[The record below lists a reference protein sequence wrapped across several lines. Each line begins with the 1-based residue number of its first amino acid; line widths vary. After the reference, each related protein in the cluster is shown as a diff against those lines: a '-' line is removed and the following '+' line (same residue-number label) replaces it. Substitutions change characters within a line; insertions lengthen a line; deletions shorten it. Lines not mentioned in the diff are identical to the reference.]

1 MTFFGHTRTFK
12 DSGNINVINLSI
24 ITVNGIYVFNVDDR
38 FKPYE
43 SSVISNSSASDIK
56 VGINYK
62 NDFNFLVLAGDT
74 RTLNIPFEDIRL
86 KNVGAS
92 QIEINEV
99 QITMRHTGEVEKNKI
114 SNKLQIVSQ
123 LAMIRNFF

>member
-12 DSGNINVINLSI
+12 DSGNINVINTSI
-24 ITVNGIYVFNVDDR
+24 VAVNDIYVFNVDAK

-43 SSVISNSSASDIK
+43 TAVISNSSTSDIK
-56 VGINYK
+56 IGTNYK

-74 RTLNIPFEDIRL
+74 RILNIPFEDIRI

-92 QIEINEV
+92 QIEINEI

-114 SNKLQIVSQ
+114 ANKLQIVSQ

>member
-12 DSGNINVINLSI
+12 DSGNLNLINPSI
-24 ITVNGIYVFNVDDR
+24 IAVNGVYVFNVDDR

-43 SSVISNSSASDIK
+43 TATISNSSTSDIK

-92 QIEINEV
+92 QIEINEI